1 MRNLPATLGIGWFLG
16 QAFFPVLLF
25 LVVLAGYGVVSLLCA
40 AWPVGH
46 QPTGTIAIAVA
57 ANPFHADL
65 VLPAEG
71 FRDDLGLPDDAAY
84 LVIGW
89 GQQAFYLET
98 PRFEDLKP
106 RTVIDALYGHGP
118 STVHVAW
125 LSGPAARSPS
135 VAVFAVTP
143 HQLAILND
151 YVRSYLATS
160 PDGKP
165 TRIAGAYG
173 KTDYFYAANG
183 HWTVGLTCNEW
194 VGRALRAA
202 DIRTGLWTPFSYGL
216 LSHLQTPPPTAA
228 QDPPH

>member
-1 MRNLPATLGIGWFLG
+1 MRDLPDTIGIFWIMRQVL
-16 QAFFPVLLF
+16 FPVLLF
-25 LVVLAGYGVVSLLCA
+25 LVVLAGYGAAAFVCA

-46 QPTGTIAIAVA
+46 QPSGTIAIAVA
-57 ANPFHADL
+57 SNPFHADL
-65 VLPAEG
+65 VLPADGWRE
-71 FRDDLGLPDDAAY
+71 DLGLPDDAAY

-89 GQQAFYLET
+89 GQRAFYLET
-98 PRFEDLKP
+98 PRIGDLKAG
-106 RTVIDALYGHGP
+106 TVIDALYGHGP

-125 LSGPAARSPS
+125 LPGPAAPGPA
-135 VAVFAVTP
+135 VAVFSVTP
-143 HQLAILND
+143 RQLAILNA
-151 YVRSYLATS
+151 YVRFYLATA

-183 HWTVGLTCNEW
+183 HWTAGLTCNEW

-228 QDPPH
+228 QDPSH